1 MNERNY
7 TLANPTRHIKAGE
20 ARRVAARAL
29 SPVSR
34 LSSGE
39 NAVKALCSHE
49 LFMQNVK
56 MNHYVCKENNG
67 FLLCP
72 AKHSA
77 NGMCCWKIV
86 AGVCRRRRRRSRLL
100 IPAKNNQTYTD
111 THVFKKRSVC
121 TGAVFLPRCRE
132 RDQASVEWFCIIAEE
147 PNISH
152 FVRLKRLWSEVAAR
166 ACLRFNISD
175 GVTVAAAVSISVN
188 GEVLPRVCAERPSGA
203 GGCRFK
209 TAAQDQSRPRS
220 SAPPPNA
227 APANKVWAKCEGGVG
242 ENERRVDSLGV
253 GCLCVFCASLGS
265 LHR

>member
-77 NGMCCWKIV
+77 NGMRGRKNV
-86 AGVCRRRRRRSRLL
+86 AGVCRRRRRSRLL
-100 IPAKNNQTYTD
+100 IPAKNNQTCTGA
-111 THVFKKRSVC
+111 HVFKKKR
-121 TGAVFLPRCRE
+121 VFAQALFSFRGVESGIGPRWNGF
-132 RDQASVEWFCIIAEE
+132 AS
-147 PNISH
+147 
-152 FVRLKRLWSEVAAR
+152 
-166 ACLRFNISD
+166 
-175 GVTVAAAVSISVN
+175 
-188 GEVLPRVCAERPSGA
+188 
-203 GGCRFK
+203 
-209 TAAQDQSRPRS
+209 
-220 SAPPPNA
+220 
-227 APANKVWAKCEGGVG
+227 
-242 ENERRVDSLGV
+242 
-253 GCLCVFCASLGS
+253 
-265 LHR
+265 

>member
-77 NGMCCWKIV
+77 NGMWCRKNV
-86 AGVCRRRRRRSRLL
+86 AGVCRRRRRRRSRLL
-100 IPAKNNQTYTD
+100 IPAKNNQTHTD

-121 TGAVFLPRCRE
+121 PGPVFLPRCRE

-152 FVRLKRLWSEVAAR
+152 FVRLKRLRSEVAAR

-175 GVTVAAAVSISVN
+175 GVTVAAAVSIAVN
-188 GEVLPRVCAERPSGA
+188 GEVLPCVCAEP
-203 GGCRFK
+203 GCRFK
-209 TAAQDQSRPRS
+209 TAAQDQSWPWS
-220 SAPPPNA
+220 SAHA
-227 APANKVWAKCEGGVG
+227 APANKVWAKCEGGARSWR
-242 ENERRVDSLGV
+242 E
-253 GCLCVFCASLGS
+253 
-265 LHR
+265 

>member
-77 NGMCCWKIV
+77 NGMWCRKIV
-86 AGVCRRRRRRSRLL
+86 AAVCRRCRSRLL

-111 THVFKKRSVC
+111 THVFKKKK
-121 TGAVFLPRCRE
+121 GVFAQALFPFRGVESRIGPRWNGF
-132 RDQASVEWFCIIAEE
+132 AS
-147 PNISH
+147 
-152 FVRLKRLWSEVAAR
+152 
-166 ACLRFNISD
+166 
-175 GVTVAAAVSISVN
+175 
-188 GEVLPRVCAERPSGA
+188 
-203 GGCRFK
+203 
-209 TAAQDQSRPRS
+209 
-220 SAPPPNA
+220 
-227 APANKVWAKCEGGVG
+227 
-242 ENERRVDSLGV
+242 
-253 GCLCVFCASLGS
+253 
-265 LHR
+265 